1 MASLNDT
8 LTVGLILILL
18 FGAVSLY
25 LYTCIQQC
33 EQKLNLVESILLDIK
48 MSAEIREYPELAL
61 PKPRER
67 APSSKAGVEVNESDL
82 YKSALEEAHLE
93 ELASPLP
100 TDLPLAEP
108 EVESTAEAPTATTA
122 TATTAASSASVAPTP
137 NYESMTL
144 AELKQLAKQRSISG
158 TSSMKRS
165 QILEALRTSDK
176 PSASASI
183 GGGLSPFLDSVSNLD
198 GGEGLDGVELLASQ

>member
-1 MASLNDT
+1 
-8 LTVGLILILL
+8 
-18 FGAVSLY
+18 
-25 LYTCIQQC
+25 
-33 EQKLNLVESILLDIK
+33 
-48 MSAEIREYPELAL
+48 MSAEIREYPELAM

-67 APSSKAGVEVNESDL
+67 APSKSGVEVNESDL

-100 TDLPLAEP
+100 TDLPE
-108 EVESTAEAPTATTA
+108 AEA
-122 TATTAASSASVAPTP
+122 SASAEAVDAVAAVPDEKPSSKSAPTP

-176 PSASASI
+176 PSV

-198 GGEGLDGVELLASQ
+198 GEGLDGVELLASQ